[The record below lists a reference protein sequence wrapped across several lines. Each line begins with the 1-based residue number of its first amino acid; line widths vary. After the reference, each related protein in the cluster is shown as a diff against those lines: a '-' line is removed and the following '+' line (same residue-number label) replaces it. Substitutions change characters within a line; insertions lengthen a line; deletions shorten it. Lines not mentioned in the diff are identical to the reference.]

1 MSYIYSNSANFGNK
15 FDTGIFINLIYGSTI
30 TTSLKTIVVSG
41 NQITIVFNNTLSG
54 PELTTLNNLVTNY
67 NPANLTNL
75 NIASVNLNGT
85 GNPGPNND
93 YTQGYEI
100 GTLWLNNTTNK
111 YYICIGNTASS
122 AIWKILTT
130 TDASDLADG
139 TVSNTKFQYINSLSS
154 DVQAQINNLSTMVTD
169 DYWIKNN
176 NSLYYSDNT
185 GTVTI
190 GATSNNS
197 SRLRVVG
204 YGLSSTTPWLEI
216 IGEVNNEDAGTFHY
230 YKSGITDAPALKI
243 RDLDNPPRIEFQQ
256 IGAGSITNP
265 THDVWFGMDS
275 GLSNNMRLEGGNL
288 GLGITP
294 TQKLDVSGNIAVSGT
309 VDGRDVSAD
318 GTTLDTHIA
327 NANIHVNHS
336 TVSILAGIGMT
347 GGGNITANRTL
358 AMDINGLV
366 EEAAP
371 NLSMDYVAIYDTSG
385 AITRKA
391 LLNNINNVFGT
402 EYQYAESLGPNTNST
417 ITNVLKLRLTTASIP
432 AGNYRISWIYNWF
445 YGSTNANFNGE
456 VRVDSITVIL
466 THVEEPKDMA
476 NTQRQLVSG
485 FKTMALTSGV
495 HTIDLNFRSGTAGTV
510 ATILNAA
517 LEIFRIS

>member
-1 MSYIYSNSANFGNK
+1 M
-15 FDTGIFINLIYGSTI
+15 
-30 TTSLKTIVVSG
+30 
-41 NQITIVFNNTLSG
+41 
-54 PELTTLNNLVTNY
+54 
-67 NPANLTNL
+67 
-75 NIASVNLNGT
+75 
-85 GNPGPNND
+85 
-93 YTQGYEI
+93 
-100 GTLWLNNTTNK
+100 
-111 YYICIGNTASS
+111 GNTASS

-176 NSLYYSDNT
+176 NSLYYSNNT

-190 GATSNNS
+190 GAASNNA

-216 IGEVNNEDAGTFHY
+216 VGEVNNEDSGTFHY
-230 YKSGITDAPALKI
+230 YKSGITDAPALKL

-265 THDVWFGMDS
+265 THDVWFGMD
-275 GLSNNMRLEGGNL
+275 GALSNNMRLEGGNL

-309 VDGRDVSAD
+309 VDGRDVSVD
-318 GTTLDTHIA
+318 GTTLDTHVA
-327 NANIHVNHS
+327 NTNIHINHS

-347 GGGNITANRTL
+347 GGGNITASRTL

-366 EEAAP
+366 EETAP
-371 NLSMDYVAIYDTSG
+371 NLSTDFVAIYDTSG

-402 EYQYAESLGPNTNST
+402 QYTYGESLALIATT
-417 ITNVLKLRLTTASIP
+417 MTTFQLKLRLTTASIP
-432 AGNYRISWIYNWF
+432 AGNYRISWFYNW
-445 YGSTNANFNGE
+445 YHTGGNSNFDGQ
-456 VRVDSITVIL
+456 VIVDSVTVIF
-466 THVEEPKDMA
+466 THFQEPQDTA
-476 NTQRQLVSG
+476 ITQRHVASG
-485 FKTMALTSGV
+485 FRRVTLTAGV
-495 HTIDLNFRSGTAGTV
+495 HNIDLNYRSTSGGGSSG
-510 ATILNAA
+510 ILNVIME
-517 LEIFRIS
+517 LFRIS